1 MRIQEPTNKNR
12 SRLVFLFGIA
22 CLLFVLLALRLGWHQ
37 IIRAQEYAQRAT
49 DQQTSD
55 STVQA
60 VRGSIKDRNGR
71 DMAISSATNTI
82 WVRPDSVK
90 GNGNTPEEIEDHLVR
105 QTRILAEHLQM
116 TEESIREMITSDRK
130 LLRIAKYVDMDV
142 ANRIREEKL
151 AGIEITEDVK
161 RYYPMDAFACHVLGG
176 TTDDNYGLA
185 GIELAYNR
193 YLAGIDGRWI
203 TNKDNTGNSLSYGT
217 ERYYQPRD
225 GYSVILTLD
234 AGIQHIVETALVQAQ
249 ERTKAARVMC
259 MIMDPKSAEILA
271 MAQTPEFDPNN
282 PRTPLDPEEAA
293 RMQTLSP
300 EEQMNYWNKMWRN
313 FCISDTYEPGSTFK
327 LITAGIVLDEAVTN
341 LQETFVCTG
350 TYPVADTVL
359 KCWYYPRVHG
369 RQTLEEAIQNSCNPV
384 MIQLAQRVGLTA
396 YYKGLDRFGLTEKTG
411 VDFPGE
417 GYNILQPK
425 ETAGPVGLATMA
437 YGQGIAVTP
446 VSLLTAV
453 SAYANDGL
461 LMKPRFVKALVDSEG
476 QIVEEYEPEITRRS
490 VSSQTASDML
500 SIMESVVTE
509 GGGGTARVTGYRIG
523 GKTGTANKPEA
534 GGYSD
539 TDVYG
544 SFIGVAPL
552 DDPQIAILVIVDSP
566 RGVLYGSQT
575 AAPAAKAI
583 MQEVFR
589 YLDIQPRYTEAEEEA
604 LKTGKT
610 EVPDVVGERM
620 SDAIGILG
628 GQTLGFTVAPK
639 TDLYEDL
646 IVTDQY
652 PRSGTLIDLNTKVTL
667 YYE

>member
-282 PRTPLDPEEAA
+282 PRTPLDPEDAA

-350 TYPVADTVL
+350 KYPVADHAL
-359 KCWYYPRVHG
+359 KCLDYP
-369 RQTLEEAIQNSCNPV
+369 
-384 MIQLAQRVGLTA
+384 
-396 YYKGLDRFGLTEKTG
+396 
-411 VDFPGE
+411 
-417 GYNILQPK
+417 
-425 ETAGPVGLATMA
+425 
-437 YGQGIAVTP
+437 
-446 VSLLTAV
+446 
-453 SAYANDGL
+453 
-461 LMKPRFVKALVDSEG
+461 
-476 QIVEEYEPEITRRS
+476 
-490 VSSQTASDML
+490 
-500 SIMESVVTE
+500 
-509 GGGGTARVTGYRIG
+509 
-523 GKTGTANKPEA
+523 
-534 GGYSD
+534 
-539 TDVYG
+539 
-544 SFIGVAPL
+544 
-552 DDPQIAILVIVDSP
+552 
-566 RGVLYGSQT
+566 
-575 AAPAAKAI
+575 
-583 MQEVFR
+583 
-589 YLDIQPRYTEAEEEA
+589 
-604 LKTGKT
+604 
-610 EVPDVVGERM
+610 
-620 SDAIGILG
+620 
-628 GQTLGFTVAPK
+628 
-639 TDLYEDL
+639 
-646 IVTDQY
+646 
-652 PRSGTLIDLNTKVTL
+652 
-667 YYE
+667 

>member
-1 MRIQEPTNKNR
+1 MRVQEPTNKNR

-37 IIRAQEYAQRAT
+37 IIQAEKYAQMAT

-60 VRGSIKDRNGR
+60 VRGSIMDRNGR
-71 DMAISSATNTI
+71 DLAISAATNTI

-90 GNGNTPEEIEDHLVR
+90 GNGKTAEEIEENLDHE
-105 QTRILAEHLQM
+105 TKTLARYLQM
-116 TEESIREMITSDRK
+116 TEDSIRELITSDRK

-142 ANRIREEKL
+142 ANQIREEKL

-161 RYYPMDAFACHVLGG
+161 RYYPMEAFACHVMGG
-176 TTDDNYGLA
+176 TTDDNAGLA

-193 YLAGIDGRWI
+193 YLAGINGRWI

-234 AGIQHIVETALVQAQ
+234 ANIQHIVETALVQAQ
-249 ERTKAARVMC
+249 ERTKADRVMC
-259 MIMDPKSAEILA
+259 LVMDPKSGEILA

-282 PRTPLDPEEAA
+282 PRVPLDPAEAA
-293 RMQTLSP
+293 ALEAMSA
-300 EEQMNYWNKMWRN
+300 EEQMAYWNKMWRN

-327 LITAGIVLDEAVTN
+327 LITAGIALDEGVTN
-341 LQETFVCTG
+341 LTEKFLCQG
-350 TYPVADTVL
+350 SIKVADAVL
-359 KCWYYPRVHG
+359 RCCDYPNSHG
-369 RQTLEEAIQNSCNPV
+369 WQTLAQGVQNSCNPV
-384 MIQLAQRVGLTA
+384 MVQLVQRIGLTA
-396 YYKGLDRFGLTEKTG
+396 YYEGLDQFGLTEKTG

-417 GYNILQPK
+417 GYNILQRK

-437 YGQGIAVTP
+437 YGHGIAVTP
-446 VSLLTAV
+446 VSLLTAI

-461 LMKPRFVKALVDSEG
+461 LMKPRLVKALVDSQG
-476 QIVEEYEPEITRRS
+476 QIVEEYAPEITRRP
-490 VSSQTASDML
+490 VSSQTADDVL
-500 SIMESVVTE
+500 KIMESVVTE

-544 SFIGVAPL
+544 SFIGVAPI
-552 DDPQIAILVIVDSP
+552 DDPKVALLVIVDTP
-566 RGVLYGSQT
+566 KGVLYGSQT
-575 AAPAAKAI
+575 AAPAAKI
-583 MQEVFR
+583 IFQEIFR
-589 YLDIQPRYTEAEEEA
+589 YMDIPPQYTEAEQAA
-604 LKTGKT
+604 LKTGKA
-610 EVPDVVGERM
+610 EVPDVVGQHM

-628 GQTLGFTVAPK
+628 GQSLGYTIAPK

-646 IVTDQY
+646 VVVDQY
-652 PRSGTLIDLNTKVTL
+652 PRSGALIDLNTKVTL